1 MLIDN
6 TVVYSQK
13 YKIEI
18 GKPGK
23 NLYYFFDYD
32 ERSYSINMEFQH
44 FHQFYEMCIFLDEKA
59 GHLIDGV
66 WYDMRCCDIV
76 ALRPTLLHKTEYPE
90 GAPNKRLIIQFSI
103 PPMISAFE
111 SCMKHIYS
119 VFDGSCPIYRFERP
133 YKKAVLEKLNDIY
146 YLSQNPNELTE
157 LAIHNKFLEFL
168 SLIYLY
174 RDKNIYSNHLDFNN
188 ITNKIYSITAY
199 IHSHFTEDLS
209 LNSIAREFYISSYY
223 LSHQFKRV
231 TGFTLTDYIQMTR
244 ISNAQTLLLS
254 TDNPITDIAFQCGFS
269 SFSQFNRA
277 FNKFLRQSPSAF
289 RKDAKVQ
296 QSPSL
301 LLTKFID

>member
-6 TVVYSQK
+6 TVVYSHK
-13 YKIEI
+13 HKIEI

-90 GAPNKRLIIQFSI
+90 GAPNKRLIIQFVI
-103 PPMISAFE
+103 PPMISSLE

-119 VFDGSCPIYRFERP
+119 IFDNSCPIYRFEGP
-133 YKKAVLEKLNDIY
+133 YKKAVMEKLNDIF
-146 YLSQNPNELTE
+146 YLSQNYNELTD
-157 LAIHNKFLEFL
+157 LAIHNKFIEFL

-174 RDKNIYSNHLDFNN
+174 RDKNIYSNHVDFDN
-188 ITNKIYSITAY
+188 ITNKVYSITAY
-199 IHSHFTEDLS
+199 IHSHFTEELS
-209 LNSIAREFYISSYY
+209 LESISREYYISGCY
-223 LSHQFKRV
+223 LSHQFKRI
-231 TGFTLTDYIQMTR
+231 TGFTLTDYIQLTR
-244 ISNAQTLLLS
+244 VRNAQTLLLS
-254 TDNPITDIAFQCGFS
+254 TDNPIADIAFQCGFS

-277 FNKFLRQSPSAF
+277 FNKFLHLSPSAF
-289 RKDAKVQ
+289 RKDAKVHHT
-296 QSPSL
+296 PSL
-301 LLTKFID
+301 LLTNFID